1 MDTKTSIPEMDNR
14 LVKLYALKSFVE
26 SKKPILEEE
35 LVKQYA
41 GVLEEYID
49 DHEDYIGGWLYSIGK
64 KLSRFPK
71 ILVLESTLRINLNKS
86 NFNDYWDSLFN
97 KIIEETMPEWVDLFG
112 DNINAVY
119 NSLKEVGDINSQF
132 LEEFDNINIVAETD
146 IPEKLKI
153 IRNYKVEEKVYSKYR
168 EDMSFALNKYNK
180 DIQALVDY
188 MDDVGSSSENT
199 VDAGDNVKDF
209 IDKSNETFKVIND
222 TENRETVL
230 QGAFLLKND
239 LSEIQKLINLC
250 LTDSD
255 ENCEFDGSSLRN
267 LDNRSFMGMLYK
279 LENIE
284 KNGQEFKERALKSLG
299 YEIEN
304 KTGFEF
310 FKSDPRSGEG
320 KIVSREFYRIAVR
333 KKD

>member
-1 MDTKTSIPEMDNR
+1 MVDDASVENMSSDLR
-14 LVKLYALKSFVE
+14 YLYALKCFVE
-26 SKKPILEEE
+26 SQQPILEKE
-35 LVKQYA
+35 LVKKYA
-41 GVLEEYID
+41 AVLEKYIEE
-49 DHEDYIGGWLYSIGK
+49 HENDIGGRFYSIKK
-64 KLSRFPK
+64 KLSGHIKSLEPTFK
-71 ILVLESTLRINLNKS
+71 IYLNKS
-86 NFNDYWDSLFN
+86 DFSDYWDGLFN
-97 KIIEETMPEWVDLFG
+97 GTLEEMMPEWIDLFG